1 MPRRDRDVDRRATL
15 FAREELPRPATE
27 RRDAVAERLA
37 AIVASGSLD
46 GLDVVHWDKRVP
58 AASEARERS
67 LVAAFREWAADADV
81 DLAPCFGTRR
91 CHDGRAGEV
100 RTELVLPVLC
110 LAVYEDDEL
119 VAVAPRATDD
129 GVVTVGDCLARL
141 GADSTECEGEDEG
154 EETGAAVTTAD

>member
-1 MPRRDRDVDRRATL
+1 MSRRDRDADRRATL

-27 RRDAVAERLA
+27 RRDVVAEQLA
-37 AIVASGSLD
+37 AIVASGSLA
-46 GLDVVHWDKRVP
+46 GVDVVHWDKRVP
-58 AASEARERS
+58 AAGGARERS
-67 LVAAFREWAADADV
+67 LVAEFRKWAVDADV

-100 RTELVLPVLC
+100 RTELVLPALC

-129 GVVTVGDCLARL
+129 GVVTVADCLARL
-141 GADSTECEGEDEG
+141 
-154 EETGAAVTTAD
+154 EEESNSDRSENEAVVTTVN